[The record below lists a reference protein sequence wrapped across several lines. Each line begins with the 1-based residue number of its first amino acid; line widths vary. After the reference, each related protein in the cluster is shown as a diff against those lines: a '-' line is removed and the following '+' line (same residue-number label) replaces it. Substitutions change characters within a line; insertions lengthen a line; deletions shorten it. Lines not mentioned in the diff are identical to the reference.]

1 MIEKLLSI
9 FEADLEYLRSLGDT
23 SKQNTEYGV
32 RLRTLE
38 VLGGDV
44 TKKPTLLVD
53 VEKRILELLGGENS
67 DYKSIYVIRK
77 EIADKMGIDT
87 SNLKTVYEIALACLN
102 ASPIEVEYTVTFK
115 NYDGTI
121 LSTQKVLSGEI
132 PVYEGSTPVRE
143 SDGEYN
149 YTFNG
154 WLPELGPVTG
164 NVEYVAQY
172 TATEIPVGPDLT
184 LPYVT
189 FTAEEAGSTLGLSQ
203 LSTNQTLE
211 YSNDTTTW
219 NTFDTTTTV
228 TLANVGDKV
237 YVRGIL
243 SANNSSSNYTQFKMT
258 GKIAASGNCNAIW
271 NYQDIEAQLK
281 QYCGRRMFRDCKSLT
296 TAPELP
302 VTTLAIDCYN
312 QMFQGCTSLT
322 TAPELPA
329 TTLVFDGYY
338 AMFSGCTS
346 LTTAPE
352 LPATTLAGYCYSYMF
367 SGCTSLTTAPELPAT
382 TLIEGCYRH
391 MFNGCTSLT
400 EAPELP
406 ATTLA
411 TQCYSYMFNGCSSL
425 TTAPELPAT
434 TLAQSCYSYMFERC
448 SKLNKITCLAT
459 DISASYCTGSWLKSV
474 SSTGTFIK
482 DPNMTS
488 WTTGSD
494 GIPSG
499 WTVED
504 YAG

>member
-102 ASPIEVEYTVTFK
+102 AGPIEIEYTVTFK

-121 LSTQKVLSGEI
+121 LSTQKVLSGEV
-132 PVYEGSTPVRE
+132 PVYTGETPVKP
-143 SDGEYN
+143 SDEEYN

-164 NVEYVAQY
+164 NIEYVAQY

-184 LPYVT
+184 SPYVT
-189 FTAEEAGSTLGLSQ
+189 FTAEEAGSTLGLTK

-237 YVRGIL
+237 YIRGIL
-243 SANNSSSNYTQFKMT
+243 NANNTSSNHTQFKMT

-271 NYQDIEAQLK
+271 NYGDLEAALK
-281 QYCGRRMFRDCKSLT
+281 AYCGRHMFG
-296 TAPELP
+296 
-302 VTTLAIDCYN
+302 
-312 QMFQGCTSLT
+312 GCTSLV

-329 TTLVFDGYY
+329 TTLANGCYSY
-338 AMFSGCTS
+338 MFSNCIS

-352 LPATTLAGYCYSYMF
+352 LPATTLAERCYESMLR
-367 SGCTSLTTAPELPAT
+367 GCTK
-382 TLIEGCYRH
+382 
-391 MFNGCTSLT
+391 
-400 EAPELP
+400 
-406 ATTLA
+406 
-411 TQCYSYMFNGCSSL
+411 L

-434 TLAQSCYSYMFERC
+434 TLAYYCYTLMFADC
-448 SKLNKITCLAT
+448 KNLNKITCLAT
-459 DISASYCTGSWLKSV
+459 DINSSWTYNWVSGVSA
-474 SSTGTFIK
+474 TGTFIK
-482 DPNMTS
+482 DPNMTA
-488 WTTGSD
+488 WTSGKN
-494 GIPSG
+494 GIPDG

-504 YAG
+504 YVG

>member
-9 FEADLEYLRSLGDT
+9 FEADLAYLRSLGDT

-102 ASPIEVEYTVTFK
+102 ASPIEIEYTVTFK

-121 LSTQKVLSGEI
+121 LSTQKVLSGEV

-189 FTAEEAGSTLGLSQ
+189 FTAEEAGSTLGLAKVGK
-203 LSTNQTLE
+203 NQTLE
-211 YSNDTTTW
+211 YSTDTTNW
-219 NTFDTTTTV
+219 NTMNTSTSISLSNT
-228 TLANVGDKV
+228 GDKV
-237 YVRGIL
+237 YIRGIL
-243 SANNSSSNYTQFKMT
+243 SADGGILQNTQFKMT

-271 NYQDIEAQLK
+271 NYQDLNAPLK
-281 QYCGRRMFRDCKSLT
+281 KYCGYGMFDGCTSLV
-296 TAPELP
+296 TAPELHAK
-302 VTTLAIDCYN
+302 TLKTACYRE
-312 QMFQGCTSLT
+312 MFDGCT
-322 TAPELPA
+322 
-329 TTLVFDGYY
+329 
-338 AMFSGCTS
+338 
-346 LTTAPE
+346 
-352 LPATTLAGYCYSYMF
+352 
-367 SGCTSLTTAPELPAT
+367 
-382 TLIEGCYRH
+382 
-391 MFNGCTSLT
+391 N
-400 EAPELP
+400 
-406 ATTLA
+406 
-411 TQCYSYMFNGCSSL
+411 
-425 TTAPELPAT
+425 
-434 TLAQSCYSYMFERC
+434 
-448 SKLNKITCLAT
+448 LNHITCLAT
-459 DISASYCTGSWLKSV
+459 DISAGGLNYWVNGV

-482 DPNMTS
+482 DPNMTA
-488 WTTGSD
+488 WTTGVD

>member
-121 LSTQKVLSGEI
+121 LSTQKVLSGEV
-132 PVYEGSTPVRE
+132 PVYTGETPVKP
-143 SDGEYN
+143 SDEEYN

-154 WLPELGPVTG
+154 WLPEISPVSG
-164 NVEYVAQY
+164 NAEYVAQFEA
-172 TATEIPVGPDLT
+172 TAIPVGPDLT
-184 LPYVT
+184 SPYVT
-189 FTAEEAGSTLGLSQ
+189 FTAEEAGSTLGLTK
-203 LSTNQTLE
+203 LSTNQILE

-219 NTFDTTTTV
+219 NTMDTSTNISLPNT
-228 TLANVGDKV
+228 GDKV

-243 SANNSSSNYTQFKMT
+243 SANNSSSNYTRFKMT
-258 GKIAASGNCNAIW
+258 GKISASGNCNAIW
-271 NYQDIEAQLK
+271 NHEDLEAALK
-281 QYCGRRMFRDCKSLT
+281 QYCGYYMFYGCTSLVS
-296 TAPELP
+296 APELP
-302 VTTLAIDCYN
+302 ATTLADDCYK
-312 QMFQGCTSLT
+312 QMFESCTSLTAAPELPATTLSSSCYSHMFSNCISLTGAPALPATTLASNCYERMFGECWKLT

-329 TTLVFDGYY
+329 TK
-338 AMFSGCTS
+338 
-346 LTTAPE
+346 
-352 LPATTLAGYCYSYMF
+352 LAYYCYQLMF
-367 SGCTSLTTAPELPAT
+367 AGCK
-382 TLIEGCYRH
+382 
-391 MFNGCTSLT
+391 N
-400 EAPELP
+400 
-406 ATTLA
+406 
-411 TQCYSYMFNGCSSL
+411 
-425 TTAPELPAT
+425 
-434 TLAQSCYSYMFERC
+434 
-448 SKLNKITCLAT
+448 LNKITCLAT
-459 DISASYCTGSWLKSV
+459 DINSSWTYNWVSNV

-482 DPNMTS
+482 DPNMND
-488 WTTGSD
+488 WTTGTG

-504 YAG
+504 YVG

>member
-9 FEADLEYLRSLGDT
+9 FEADLAYLRSLGDT

-87 SNLKTVYEIALACLN
+87 TNLKTVYEIALACLN
-102 ASPIEVEYTVTFK
+102 ASPIEIEYTVTFK

-121 LSTQKVLSGEI
+121 LSTQKVLSGEV
-132 PVYEGSTPVRE
+132 PVYEGSTPVKP
-143 SDGEYN
+143 SDDTYN

-184 LPYVT
+184 SAYVT
-189 FTAEEAGSTLGLSQ
+189 FTAEEAGSTLGLAKVGK
-203 LSTNQTLE
+203 NQKLE
-211 YSNDTTTW
+211 YSTDTTNW
-219 NTFDTTTTV
+219 NTMNTSTSIS
-228 TLANVGDKV
+228 LSNPGDKV
-237 YVRGIL
+237 YIRGIL
-243 SANNSSSNYTQFKMT
+243 SADGGSLYYTQFKMT

-271 NYQDIEAQLK
+271 NYQDLEAPLK
-281 QYCGRRMFRDCKSLT
+281 AYCGYGMFQDCTSLT
-296 TAPELP
+296 TAPVLP
-302 VTTLAIDCYN
+302 ANTLKDYCYSR
-312 QMFQGCTSLT
+312 MFKGCTTLT

-329 TTLVFDGYY
+329 R
-338 AMFSGCTS
+338 
-346 LTTAPE
+346 
-352 LPATTLAGYCYSYMF
+352 TLAKDCYS
-367 SGCTSLTTAPELPAT
+367 S
-382 TLIEGCYRH
+382 
-391 MFNGCTSLT
+391 MFNGCTSLVT
-400 EAPELP
+400 APSILP

-411 TQCYSYMFNGCSSL
+411 TFCYYQMFNFCDSL
-425 TTAPELPAT
+425 TIAPELPAR
-434 TLAQSCYSYMFERC
+434 TLQAGCYREMFEGC
-448 SKLNKITCLAT
+448 TNLNRITCLAT
-459 DISASYCTGSWLKSV
+459 NISASSCLKYWVNGV

-482 DPNMTS
+482 NPNMTA
-488 WTTGSD
+488 WTTGMD

-504 YAG
+504 YVG